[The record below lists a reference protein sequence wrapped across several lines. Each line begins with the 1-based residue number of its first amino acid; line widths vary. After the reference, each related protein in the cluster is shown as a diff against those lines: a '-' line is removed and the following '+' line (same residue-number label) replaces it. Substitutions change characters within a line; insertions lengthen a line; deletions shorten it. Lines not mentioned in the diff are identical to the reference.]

1 MTLSETD
8 IKCPVFKVEHVS
20 SVNKP
25 KRMQWTKSYDDYL
38 MSLVERNK
46 GKCWRE
52 IAVSM
57 RQKFP
62 EVKFTS
68 KKCRA
73 RWKNCINPE
82 LFKFYLNDAEET
94 LLVVYHSYYKNKWF
108 KISKNFP
115 HRHNNLLRNT
125 FYGSIRKLILRIIN
139 RKTTLS
145 EITPL
150 MFFKNLYITRFI
162 IEILSLAQVPD
173 KRNPIVPYYICLY
186 IREKGITRAQCE
198 EYFMSLKTQFL
209 ALYKYH
215 HTLQLLQPYSYEN
228 LTTEFFDKV
237 VSIIK
242 EEVTVQT
249 PVTDDLLLN
258 VFERALHLK
267 SAPSS
272 QLFTPTI
279 KTAPYTPSLQLGTC
293 PVDSSL
299 KLPCPMESCFPYQF
313 LQFPVVNP
321 NIWGMYLAQKLSC

>member
-1 MTLSETD
+1 M
-8 IKCPVFKVEHVS
+8 
-20 SVNKP
+20 
-25 KRMQWTKSYDDYL
+25 
-38 MSLVERNK
+38 
-46 GKCWRE
+46 
-52 IAVSM
+52 
-57 RQKFP
+57 
-62 EVKFTS
+62 
-68 KKCRA
+68 
-73 RWKNCINPE
+73 CIR
-82 LFKFYLNDAEET
+82 DS
-94 LLVVYHSYYKNKWF
+94 SYYKNKWF

-139 RKTTLS
+139 RKATLN

-162 IEILSLAQVPD
+162 IEILIAKDIERYEGVLSLAQVPD

-198 EYFMSLKTQFL
+198 EYFMSIKTQFL
-209 ALYKYH
+209 DLYKYRP
-215 HTLQLLQPYSYEN
+215 TLQLLRPYSYEN

-249 PVTDDLLLN
+249 PVTNDLLLSI
-258 VFERALHLK
+258 FERALHLN
-267 SAPSS
+267 STPSS
-272 QLFTPTI
+272 QLLIPTI
-279 KTAPYTPSLQLGTC
+279 KTAPYTPPIQLGTY

-299 KLPCPMESCFPYQF
+299 KLPCPMESCFLYQF